1 MKRFKYTF
9 ISSLVVFLLSL
20 TCNVK
25 AQQHSQNNKSDS
37 IQISL
42 LTCGPGEEIYSLYGH
57 TAIRFHDLKN
67 NNDLV
72 INYGMFSFSQRFFI
86 LRFVFGLTDYEMG
99 IMPFNAFMEE
109 YESDRRWVK
118 EQVLNITLQDKMKI
132 AMAIENNYLPENRT
146 YRYNYFYDNCTTRAR
161 DILINNISGTVETQ
175 DNQHVNSS
183 YRKEIHKWNWNHCWA
198 RWGNDLLLGVKA
210 DRSINGNELQFLPD
224 NLSKDWKTAKIKYA
238 DGKTYPFISQEH
250 YLIGNNTSS
259 TENNANDLNIF
270 NPYTLIGA
278 IIVIILLSSWKK
290 KTHPLPY
297 KIIMWCVWL
306 TTGLCGIIITTMIFS
321 QHPTVSLNL
330 QILLLN
336 PLNLGML
343 IPALAR
349 NKKYNFTILA
359 CLILFLLGAFIQSY
373 ADGLE
378 YLAFIL
384 LIVSQRDLLSQL
396 LKSKK
401 QQ

>member
-86 LRFVFGLTDYEMG
+86 IRFVFGLTDYEMG
-99 IMPFNAFMEE
+99 IMPFDAFMEE
-109 YESDRRWVK
+109 YESEGRWVK
-118 EQVLNITLQDKMKI
+118 EQVLNIPLQDKMKI
-132 AMAIENNYLPENRT
+132 AMAIENNYLPENKT

-161 DILINNISGTVETQ
+161 DILIKNISENVEVK
-175 DNQHVNSS
+175 DNQCVKSS
-183 YRKEIHKWNWNHCWA
+183 YRKEIHKWNTNHCWA
-198 RWGNDLLLGVKA
+198 RWGNDLLLGVNA
-210 DRSINGNELQFLPD
+210 DRSIDRKEQQFLPD
-224 NLSKDWKTAKIKYA
+224 NLSKDWKTATIKYT
-238 DGKTYPFISQEH
+238 DGKVYPFISQEH
-250 YLIGNNTSS
+250 YLIGKTLS
-259 TENNANDLNIF
+259 TKDSAQNSNIF

-278 IIVIILLSSWKK
+278 IILVILLASWKK
-290 KTHPLPY
+290 TSHPLPY
-297 KIIMWCVWL
+297 KIVMFCVWL
-306 TTGLCGIIITTMIFS
+306 TTGLCGIIITAMIFS
-321 QHPTVSLNL
+321 QHPTVSLNF

-349 NKKYNFTILA
+349 NKKYNLIILT
-359 CLILFLLGAFIQSY
+359 CLILFMLGGIIQSY
-373 ADGLE
+373 AVGLE

-384 LIVSQRDLLSQL
+384 LIVSQRDLISQL

-401 QQ
+401 QK

>member
-99 IMPFNAFMEE
+99 IMPFDAFMEE
-109 YESDRRWVK
+109 YESEGRWVK
-118 EQVLNITLQDKMKI
+118 EQVLNIPLQDKMKI
-132 AMAIENNYLPENRT
+132 AMAIENNYLPENKT

-161 DILINNISGTVETQ
+161 DILIKNISENVEVK
-175 DNQHVNSS
+175 DNQCVKSS
-183 YRKEIHKWNWNHCWA
+183 YRKEIHKWNTNHCWA
-198 RWGNDLLLGVKA
+198 RWGNDLLLGVNA
-210 DRSINGNELQFLPD
+210 DRSIDRKEQQFLPD
-224 NLSKDWKTAKIKYA
+224 NLSKDWKTATIKYT
-238 DGKTYPFISQEH
+238 DGKVYPFISQEH
-250 YLIGNNTSS
+250 YLIGKTLS
-259 TENNANDLNIF
+259 TKDSAQNSNIF

-278 IIVIILLSSWKK
+278 IILVILLASWKK
-290 KTHPLPY
+290 TSHPLPY
-297 KIIMWCVWL
+297 KIVMFCVWL
-306 TTGLCGIIITTMIFS
+306 TTGLCGIIITAMIFS
-321 QHPTVSLNL
+321 QHPTVSLNF

-349 NKKYNFTILA
+349 NKKYNLIILT
-359 CLILFLLGAFIQSY
+359 CLILFMLGGIIQSY
-373 ADGLE
+373 AVGLE

-384 LIVSQRDLLSQL
+384 LIVSQRDLISQL

-401 QQ
+401 QK